1 MEISFRA
8 ITIGQLSLHYISF
21 ASLSEVLA
29 KFQALGEYG
38 AFAEELL
45 KNYVPHYD
53 AKGVLDR
60 YGFYITLEEELAGVT
75 MLGINSWFDLRG
87 YTASH
92 INKQMRGRGI
102 APASKAHLFYLGF
115 GVLGLNRIEISCLT
129 SNISSQRSIGK
140 TRGMSFEATFR
151 QRGLNDRNELADEF
165 HYAIL
170 KRDWLTLYDANEVTL
185 IS

>member
-1 MEISFRA
+1 MKIPFHA
-8 ITIGQLSLHYISF
+8 IAIGQLTLHYISP

-29 KFQALGEYG
+29 RFQALEEYG
-38 AFAEELL
+38 LFAEEVL

-53 AKGVLDR
+53 TKGVLDR
-60 YGFYITLEEELAGVT
+60 YGFYITLEGELAGVT
-75 MLGINSWFDLRG
+75 LLGIHNWLDLRG
-87 YTASH
+87 YTTSH

-115 GVLGLNRIEISCLT
+115 SVLGLNRIEISCLT

-140 TRGMSFEATFR
+140 TRGVAFEATFR
-151 QRGLNDRNELADEF
+151 QRGLNDRNEVADEF

-170 KRDWLTLYDANEVTL
+170 KRDWLTLYETKDITL